1 MNELVKRALLDV
13 LRVQREGGPSPADL
27 ENAPILS
34 DWCRVGPALAGIV
47 TGHPQIEDD
56 HYCITSA
63 VLMIDPEKAWARTVS
78 RFYILR
84 DPKPGF
90 LD

>member
-1 MNELVKRALLDV
+1 MNELIKRALLDV
-13 LRVQREGGPSPADL
+13 LRVQREGGLSPADL

-34 DWCRVGPALAGIV
+34 DWSRVGLSLAGVV
-47 TGHPQIEDD
+47 TGHPKIEDG

-63 VLMIDPEKAWARTVS
+63 VLMIDPDKAWARTVS

-84 DPKPGF
+84 DPGPGF
-90 LD
+90 PD